1 MVHAFFLRMLT
12 RDLIAMVDSSL
23 EEMTARA
30 VSQLPWA
37 RRRIAQRVIAKHAD
51 AFYENLSA
59 KLSEH
64 PECSEM
70 NLLANSERF
79 NSSTMFSIDPD
90 KLQKWI
96 ELILKIL
103 PLIIALF

>member
-1 MVHAFFLRMLT
+1 M
-12 RDLIAMVDSSL
+12 IDSSL
-23 EEMTARA
+23 EEMTARSVA
-30 VSQLPWA
+30 QLPWA
-37 RRRIAQRVIAKHAD
+37 RRRIAQRVIAKHHD
-51 AFYENLSA
+51 AFYEHLAA
-59 KLSEH
+59 KLAEH

-79 NSSTMFSIDPD
+79 SSSTMFSIDPE

-96 ELILKIL
+96 ELILKLL